1 MLIRLVE
8 ARFDADA
15 TQRRDALHVSMLSLG
30 CDGVH
35 DVEAVE
41 RRRVIAGSD
50 RCWAVVLPD
59 AQDRVEIDHLLW
71 NGQRVLVVEVPGGDK
86 MHSLIKRESAE
97 NSTSSMC
104 YREQA
109 IESR

>member
-86 MHSLIKRESAE
+86 MHSLKRWAS
-97 NSTSSMC
+97 NKSLLII
-104 YREQA
+104 
-109 IESR
+109 IETRK